1 MSLTRTGTENTPH
14 TPEPTPLSRIGHS
27 TPLVGVPA
35 AVIASL
41 AYNDAPVPLVIPAV
55 RETNRALYSKLAECP
70 DARSAGQIFQDYM
83 DVVFGLAR
91 PDEPACGACRRFRAS
106 YLRLLKGWAFD
117 ASNPEGAVLKGWVE
131 SRFGLFPTW
140 HKAALTRFSSPQW
153 IAYVE
158 EKMAPR
164 FHNNAVHAQL
174 DLLYSFCQWRLE
186 HFPLLPP
193 PARHLRLYRG
203 VNDLTEH
210 PLVQRIDKRTA
221 QLRLNN
227 LSSFSANRDRAGEF
241 GDCILEAE
249 VPLTK
254 ILFFNDLLPK
264 HMLKGEGE
272 YLVIGGDYR
281 VRTSWL

>member
-193 PARHLRLYRG
+193 RPGTCGCTAASTISPSTRWCSASTSARRSC
-203 VNDLTEH
+203 
-210 PLVQRIDKRTA
+210 A
-221 QLRLNN
+221 
-227 LSSFSANRDRAGEF
+227 
-241 GDCILEAE
+241 
-249 VPLTK
+249 
-254 ILFFNDLLPK
+254 
-264 HMLKGEGE
+264 
-272 YLVIGGDYR
+272 
-281 VRTSWL
+281 